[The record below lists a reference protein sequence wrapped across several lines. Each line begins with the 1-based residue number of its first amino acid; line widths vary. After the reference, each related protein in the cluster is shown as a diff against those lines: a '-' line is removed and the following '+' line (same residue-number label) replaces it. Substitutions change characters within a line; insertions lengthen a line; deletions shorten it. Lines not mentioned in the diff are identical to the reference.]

1 MLAALSQQNDV
12 LRRQVRSERRGRG
25 RRETAMDGR
34 ELSALSKQVNA
45 LQERLNSAEH
55 EQSRLHSQDQEMGL
69 HALVDVS
76 QQLVELVRKYTD
88 KGMYA
93 QALQTALLSA
103 EVGSSQNHKSVG
115 PLAALADL
123 DIQQRR
129 DEEAIVL
136 LNHSWCG
143 GRRGG
148 RRVERLEHAG
158 MPAQSVVVARG
169 ALGSARLVAL
179 AAAADN
185 DAKAKAAWGSAGRRQ
200 LAWLR
205 LWHCIVEVEVCL
217 VVSGVY
223 SISGGLGGLRLRA
236 VSLLVTRGA
245 IVCYSHRGASRS
257 GRVARGGQ
265 GLSAQLHELGAALRA
280 AIPQTWLH
288 PAYKMLH
295 AHAKEMSDRA
305 QVAEARVQ
313 QFRTDAAAL
322 HAMRHREQATFDEY
336 RERLASQVSDEAK
349 QRSVELDTYL
359 IGAAD

>member
-1 MLAALSQQNDV
+1 VLAALSQQNDV

-69 HALVDVS
+69 HVS
-76 QQLVELVRKYTD
+76 QQLVKLVRKYTD

-148 RRVERLEHAG
+148 RRVERLEHWGCPPRASTWREVRL
-158 MPAQSVVVARG
+158 ALRG
-169 ALGSARLVAL
+169 SWHWPLRLTTTPR
-179 AAAADN
+179 
-185 DAKAKAAWGSAGRRQ
+185 RRQ
-200 LAWLR
+200 HGAVQAGGSLR
-205 LWHCIVEVEVCL
+205 GYACGIA
-217 VVSGVY
+217 S
-223 SISGGLGGLRLRA
+223 
-236 VSLLVTRGA
+236 
-245 IVCYSHRGASRS
+245 SRS
-257 GRVARGGQ
+257 RFVW
-265 GLSAQLHELGAALRA
+265 S
-280 AIPQTWLH
+280 
-288 PAYKMLH
+288 
-295 AHAKEMSDRA
+295 
-305 QVAEARVQ
+305 
-313 QFRTDAAAL
+313 
-322 HAMRHREQATFDEY
+322 
-336 RERLASQVSDEAK
+336 
-349 QRSVELDTYL
+349 
-359 IGAAD
+359 